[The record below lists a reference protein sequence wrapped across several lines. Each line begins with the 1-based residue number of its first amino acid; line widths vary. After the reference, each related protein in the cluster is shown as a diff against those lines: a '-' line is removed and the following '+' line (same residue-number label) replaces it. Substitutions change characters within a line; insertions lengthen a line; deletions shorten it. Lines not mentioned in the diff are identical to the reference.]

1 MYYDYLR
8 FIYGESEAFLR
19 FANKEGKL
27 IIAKSQANG
36 DTRLFVRSLNPY
48 TDIRTKD
55 GWWNTFT
62 ITKKPCT
69 AGTYICKIVKVRA
82 DKDGYPIFVAEPIL
96 SIDEKML
103 FNEEM
108 MYVFGLS
115 TLFTEEYIEYFKGFN
130 VLHFNQQIETFG
142 KIDDT
147 CFLNYN
153 VAAAAKCVNLYLA
166 GKVTKEQIIA
176 WLNEPTE
183 EDKER
188 ERILDFFRQD
198 LSAMAAAANAPGLME
213 PGFCP
218 LLAKKCLKK
227 FGTEGYSRWKDERYY
242 AFIRDLETK
251 YMAAVNS
258 GKIEALDGKD
268 IFAQIE
274 AYLAFDE
281 KRKAAQKAEKTAK
294 KKAKKHSAVT
304 TAM

>member
-48 TDIRTKD
+48 TDIRTKE

-62 ITKKPCT
+62 ITKKPCSP
-69 AGTYICKIVKVRA
+69 GTYICKIVKVRA
-82 DKDGYPIFVAEPIL
+82 DKDGYPIFVVEPIL
-96 SIDEKML
+96 SINEKML
-103 FNEEM
+103 ISDEM

-130 VLHFNQQIETFG
+130 VLHFNKQIEGFG

-147 CFLNYN
+147 NFLSYN
-153 VAAAAKCVNLYLA
+153 VAVAAKCVDLFLA

-176 WLNEPTE
+176 WLHEPTE
-183 EDKER
+183 ENLER
-188 ERILDFFRQD
+188 ELIFNFFRQD
-198 LSAMAAAANAPGLME
+198 LSAMAAAVDAPGLME

-218 LLAKKCLKK
+218 LLAQKCLKK
-227 FGTEGYSRWKDERYY
+227 FGTDGYSRWKDERYV
-242 AFIRDLETK
+242 AFIRDLELK
-251 YMAAVNS
+251 YLMAVNS
-258 GKIEALDGKD
+258 GKIEALEGKD
-268 IFAQIE
+268 VFHQIE
-274 AYLAFDE
+274 VYLAFDE

-294 KKAKKHSAVT
+294 KKAKKHSAAT
-304 TAM
+304 SAT